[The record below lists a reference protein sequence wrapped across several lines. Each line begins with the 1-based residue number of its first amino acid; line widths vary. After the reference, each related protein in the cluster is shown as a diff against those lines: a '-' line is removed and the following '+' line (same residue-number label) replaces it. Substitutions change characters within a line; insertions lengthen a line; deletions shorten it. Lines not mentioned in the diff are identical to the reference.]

1 MYKVWVLVL
10 LTLQMQFA
18 LADSNPRLIQMN
30 CMSCHNQPD
39 EVFPDLKS
47 LSPQQMLAALLDFK
61 YERRPSL
68 IMGRIVKGFSEQELA
83 DTSRL
88 FYP

>member
-10 LTLQMQFA
+10 LTVQMQFA

-39 EVFPDLKS
+39 EVIPDLKS

-83 DTSRL
+83 DTTRL